1 MNQKDR
7 CSCFYKAGI
16 AGYFAPRAVF
26 PSLVGRPRMLSIL
39 AGTDLKYSCS
49 GMCKAGFSVVSAPR
63 AVLPEVYRKIG
74 LIWDGVFSST
84 APCIWL
90 SLVRAV
96 CLRSTGLLIFREI
109 TPGMFP
115 YSTLFLVQ
123 QRIHARHQS
132 TRPFWKN
139 YAFYVKGGLSDSEV
153 DPRPSDCKLWSL
165 RSCGPSL
172 SSTSLSWR
180 TGRFPWSLSFSSC
193 STLTRWSTSVV
204 QVSLHAR
211 CVQRQMPMVDD
222 LLQFIDLGGRRCDAA
237 ATSSSCRPQ

>member
-1 MNQKDR
+1 MGDG
-7 CSCFYKAGI
+7 A
-16 AGYFAPRAVF
+16 YFSP
-26 PSLVGRPRMLSIL
+26 
-39 AGTDLKYSCS
+39 
-49 GMCKAGFSVVSAPR
+49 
-63 AVLPEVYRKIG
+63 
-74 LIWDGVFSST
+74 
-84 APCIWL
+84 APCTWK

-109 TPGMFP
+109 IQEWFQ

-123 QRIHARHQS
+123 QRIHVRHQS

-139 YAFYVKGGLSDSEV
+139 HAFYVKGGLSDPVV

-165 RSCGPSL
+165 RSCSPSL

-180 TGRFPWSLSFSSC
+180 TGRFPWSLSFSIC

-211 CVQRQMPMVDD
+211 CVQRQMPMVDVAV
-222 LLQFIDLGGRRCDAA
+222 LLQ
-237 ATSSSCRPQ
+237 RPVPAVGLNSWNEG